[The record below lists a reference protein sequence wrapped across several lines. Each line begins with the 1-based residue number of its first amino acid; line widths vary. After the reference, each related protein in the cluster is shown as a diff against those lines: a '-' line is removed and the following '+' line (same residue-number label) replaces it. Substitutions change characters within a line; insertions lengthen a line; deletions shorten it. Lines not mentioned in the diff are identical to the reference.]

1 MTEFSGSERTVAGY
15 LLEEILE
22 RQPADV
28 REMLLRT
35 SVLERVNGPL
45 ADYLTGGA
53 GSERI
58 LQELEDV
65 NAFVSSLDVGRSWFR
80 YHHLLSDLLQ
90 LELPRVAP
98 ASVAPLHRAAARW
111 HEQEGDIAEAIRH
124 AQAARDWPL
133 ASRLLADHHLDLT
146 LDGRSGSMC
155 QFLSSFPDDVVV
167 ADAELALAFAT
178 ARLMEQ
184 QLEHG
189 AAYVD
194 LASDMQMQL
203 SGNAGRASTCSWQC

>member
-1 MTEFSGSERTVAGY
+1 LALLYERTDGWVAGLRLAVISLSQHPDPGRFVTEFSGSERTVAGY
-15 LLEEILE
+15 LLEEIPE

-28 REMLLRT
+28 REMCCAR
-35 SVLERVNGPL
+35 VLERVSGPL

-90 LELPRVAP
+90 LELRRVAP

-111 HEQEGDIAEAIRH
+111 HEQEGDIAEAIR
-124 AQAARDWPL
+124 ARAGGPGL
-133 ASRLLADHHLDLT
+133 ASRLT
-146 LDGRSGSMC
+146 
-155 QFLSSFPDDVVV
+155 P
-167 ADAELALAFAT
+167 
-178 ARLMEQ
+178 
-184 QLEHG
+184 
-189 AAYVD
+189 
-194 LASDMQMQL
+194 
-203 SGNAGRASTCSWQC
+203 AGRPPPRSDSRRPFGLDVPVPELVPR